1 MPETLENGKVPIIE
15 VECKPTENEG
25 EYRLWFVAISGYEGP
40 QIRMD
45 REMLEDTVRVCQE
58 ALTKYPVKV

>member
-1 MPETLENGKVPIIE
+1 MSETLENGKVPIIE
-15 VECKPTENEG
+15 VECREIGPDEF
-25 EYRLWFVAISGYEGP
+25 RLWFVAVSGYEGP

-45 REMLEDTVRVCQE
+45 RKMLEDTVRVCQE